1 LLYRRQAGSSLK
13 YVISYISDYSQTE
26 STTTLEH
33 SDRSFSSNA
42 INSSISFLA
51 VAAHEEEKLEQEG
64 GRLVVVAQ
72 KAELL
77 IDPSVSM

>member
-1 LLYRRQAGSSLK
+1 MK
-13 YVISYISDYSQTE
+13 YVISYISDYGQTE
-26 STTTLEH
+26 STKTLEH
-33 SDRSFSSNA
+33 SDRCFSSNS

-51 VAAHEEEKLEQEG
+51 VAVAAQEELKLEQG
-64 GRLVVVAQ
+64 GGTLVVVAQ